1 MGMLLTCLILLS
13 SHTKLL
19 YLQIVVEAKDQTLPA
34 SLRLS
39 TRKSL
44 VISITDVN
52 DNAPEF
58 VSPPAGEVL
67 ENSASGT
74 EVMTVRARDK
84 YANRNGQVGY
94 VAYSVITGV
103 GRNVSCN
110 ELSHDILITI
120 SNCHF
125 KSSLMT

>member
-19 YLQIVVEAKDQTLPA
+19 YLQIVVETKDQTLPA
-34 SLRLS
+34 SLRLA

-84 YANRNGQVGY
+84 DANRNGQVGY
-94 VAYSVITGV
+94 VAYSVISQGWA
-103 GRNVSCN
+103 
-110 ELSHDILITI
+110 EM
-120 SNCHF
+120 CHV
-125 KSSLMT
+125 MN

>member
-84 YANRNGQVGY
+84 DANRNGQVGY
-94 VAYSVITGV
+94 VAYSFIPQGWA
-103 GRNVSCN
+103 
-110 ELSHDILITI
+110 EM
-120 SNCHF
+120 CHV
-125 KSSLMT
+125 MN